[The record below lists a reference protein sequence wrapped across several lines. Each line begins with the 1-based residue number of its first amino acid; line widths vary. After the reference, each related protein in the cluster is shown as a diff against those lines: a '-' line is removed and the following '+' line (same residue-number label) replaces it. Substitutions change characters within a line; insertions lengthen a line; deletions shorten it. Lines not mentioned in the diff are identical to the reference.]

1 MYLSRIKTILNWLFL
16 PCYLTFIYFSITD
29 TTPPWIDYLLGSNF
43 MLAAISYGIDYIME
57 ERVVEKKTFLIV
69 AVIFAVIAI
78 LIFLIKPIKS
88 GII

>member
-1 MYLSRIKTILNWLFL
+1 
-16 PCYLTFIYFSITD
+16 
-29 TTPPWIDYLLGSNF
+29 